1 WFHHHRSLPPVS
13 TPPATIES
21 PFTGHNHHRAPL
33 HRPHR
38 LPPHLPSPT
47 TVLTFLHVERRAARG
62 SSGNT
67 RIKPSNKVSPS
78 SDKGMMSGNGEFIA
92 LGLALRR

>member
-1 WFHHHRSLPPVS
+1 MVSSSSLAATGFNTTGHHRVPVHR
-13 TPPATIES
+13 
-21 PFTGHNHHRAPL
+21 HNHHRAPF